1 MVHNTEGK
9 FSEFLMIKVELRVFI
24 AQQVHYYSIILNY
37 TNFDWSIYTA
47 WCSCASA
54 VLGVIILSVCLSVRR
69 VRPSH
74 VCFVTKP
81 NGTADILIPHKKAI
95 TLVFWHQQQL
105 VGDAPY
111 RLKFA
116 LSVTH
121 PLKVAKHVSR
131 GLSAI
136 AELPVLFGF
145 AQNFDYT
152 VVLALGCHG
161 LGLALSLALA

>member
-1 MVHNTEGK
+1 
-9 FSEFLMIKVELRVFI
+9 
-24 AQQVHYYSIILNY
+24 
-37 TNFDWSIYTA
+37 
-47 WCSCASA
+47 
-54 VLGVIILSVCLSVRR
+54 
-69 VRPSH
+69 
-74 VCFVTKP
+74 
-81 NGTADILIPHKKAI
+81 
-95 TLVFWHQQQL
+95 